1 MVCVLLERRFLEEAI
16 PRILDNLAFKNVS
29 IRLDN
34 LALPEEESPT
44 FTKFLKNI

>member
-1 MVCVLLERRFLEEAI
+1 MVLLERRFFKSHSAHF
-16 PRILDNLAFKNVS
+16 RQAWHSKNVS

-44 FTKFLKNI
+44 SRNS